1 MPKYLT
7 EALRQAYPGIV
18 IGIDEP
24 GVECKIV
31 GQTIA
36 FWNRVEAKPDEAA
49 VVAAYDPKPAAAE
62 VKREEIYREQEI
74 RSATVYG
81 KEVDRHFFA
90 WVEELYADVIK
101 AAARNPID
109 ANTPITNGLR
119 LLRDN
124 RNTLLNGLD
133 AWVDDPAK
141 TAEDIAGFDVVG
153 WSGWSVARP

>member
-1 MPKYLT
+1 MSIISSVHELLGADGVWEDAGELY
-7 EALRQAYPGIV
+7 AV
-18 IGIDEP
+18 IA
-24 GVECKIV
+24 GVTRSV
-31 GQTIA
+31 T
-36 FWNRVEAKPDEAA
+36 AA
-49 VVAAYDPKPAAAE
+49 EIKQAAAE

-90 WVEELYADVIK
+90 WLEEFYLHALK

-109 ANTPITNGLR
+109 ANTPITNGLKQ
-119 LLRDN
+119 LRDN

-133 AWVDDPAK
+133 AWVVDPVK
-141 TAEDIAGFDVVG
+141 TADDIAGFDVVG